1 MSAAGRVRT
10 GFSLPYV
17 AKYTASGN
25 SVTYSQGQRLARG
38 VSVSLEAEAED
49 DNIFYADNISAESA
63 PGIFTS
69 GTATLTVDGL
79 KLAAEQLIMGLPA
92 ADTSGDLAGWT
103 QYGENMTIPYVGI
116 GFIVRYM
123 SDGVTTYVPVILTKC
138 RFVTPGEDASTATE
152 TIEWQTQELTA
163 SLLRDD
169 TTNHNWKLVGGEES
183 TEAAAEAKIKAI
195 FSIT

>member
-1 MSAAGRVRT
+1 MAAGRILT

-17 AKYTASGN
+17 ALYSAAGN
-25 SVTYSQGQRLARG
+25 TVTYSSGQRLARG
-38 VSVSLEAEAED
+38 VSVSIEAEAED

-69 GTATLTVDGL
+69 GTATFTVDGL
-79 KLAAEQLIMGLPA
+79 KLAAEQLIMGIPA
-92 ADTSGDLAGWT
+92 ADSQGFIH
-103 QYGENMTIPYVGI
+103 YGESLTIPYVGV
-116 GFIVRYM
+116 GFICRYM
-123 SDGVTTYVPVILTKC
+123 EDGATSYVPVILTKC
-138 RFVTPGEDASTATE
+138 RFVTPGIDASTATE

-169 TTNHNWKLVGGEES
+169 TSNHDWKLVGGEQT

>member
-1 MSAAGRVRT
+1 MAAGRILT

-17 AKYTASGN
+17 AKYGVVGTTVSYSSGM
-25 SVTYSQGQRLARG
+25 RLARG
-38 VSVSLEAEAED
+38 VSVSIEAEAED

-69 GTATLTVDGL
+69 GTATITVDGL
-79 KLAAEQLIMGLPA
+79 KLAAEQLIMGIPA
-92 ADTSGDLAGWT
+92 ADSEGFIH
-103 QYGENMTIPYVGI
+103 YGESLEIPYVGI
-116 GFIVRYM
+116 GFICRYM
-123 SDGVTTYVPVILTKC
+123 SDGVTSYVPVILTKA
-138 RFVTPGEDASTATE
+138 RFVTPGIDASTATE

-169 TTNHNWKLVGGEES
+169 SSNHDWKLVGSEQS

-195 FSIT
+195 FGIS

>member
-17 AKYTASGN
+17 ALYAASGTTI
-25 SVTYSQGQRLARG
+25 TYSSGQRLARG
-38 VSVSLEAEAED
+38 VSVSIEAEAEE
-49 DNIFYADNISAESA
+49 DNIFYADNVSAESA

-79 KLAAEQLIMGLPA
+79 HQAAEKLIMGLPT
-92 ADTSGDLAGWT
+92 ADADGFVH
-103 QYGENMTIPYVGI
+103 YGESMTIPYVGI

-123 SDGVTTYVPVILTKC
+123 SEGVTSYVPVILRKC
-138 RFVTPGEDASTATE
+138 RFVTPGENAETATE
-152 TIEWQTQELTA
+152 TIDWQTQELTA

-169 TTNHNWKLVGGEES
+169 SSNHDWKWVGGEQTTES
-183 TEAAAEAKIKAI
+183 AAEAKIKTAFNI
-195 FSIT
+195 S

>member
-1 MSAAGRVRT
+1 MAAGRILT

-17 AKYTASGN
+17 ALYSAAGN
-25 SVTYSQGQRLARG
+25 TVTYSSGQRLARG
-38 VSVSLEAEAED
+38 VSVSIEAEAED

-69 GTATLTVDGL
+69 GTATFTVDGL
-79 KLAAEQLIMGLPA
+79 KLAAEQLIMGIPA
-92 ADTSGDLAGWT
+92 ADSEGFIH
-103 QYGENMTIPYVGI
+103 YGESLTIPYVGV
-116 GFIVRYM
+116 GFICRYM
-123 SDGVTTYVPVILTKC
+123 EDGVTSYVPVILTKC
-138 RFVTPGEDASTATE
+138 RFVTPGIDASTATE

-169 TTNHNWKLVGGEES
+169 TSNHDWKLVGGAQT
-183 TEAAAEAKIKAI
+183 TEAAAEAKIKTI

>member
-1 MSAAGRVRT
+1 MAAGRILT

-17 AKYTASGN
+17 AKYAAAGN
-25 SVTYSQGQRLARG
+25 TVTYSSGQRLARG
-38 VSVSLEAEAED
+38 VSVSIEAEAED

-69 GTATLTVDGL
+69 GTATFTIDGL
-79 KLAAEQLIMGLPA
+79 KLAAEQLIMGIPA
-92 ADTSGDLAGWT
+92 ADTEGFIH
-103 QYGENMTIPYVGI
+103 YGESLEIPYVGV
-116 GFIVRYM
+116 GFICRYM
-123 SDGVTTYVPVILTKC
+123 EDGVQSYVPVILTKC
-138 RFVTPGEDASTATE
+138 RFVTPGIDAATATE

-169 TTNHNWKLVGGEES
+169 TTNHDWKLVGAEQS

>member
-1 MSAAGRVRT
+1 MAAGRVLT

-17 AKYTASGN
+17 AKYTAAGN
-25 SVTYSQGQRLARG
+25 TVTYSQGQKLARG
-38 VSVSLEAEAED
+38 VSVSIEAEAED

-69 GTATLTVDGL
+69 GTATITVDGL
-79 KLAAEQLIMGLPA
+79 KLAAEQLIMGIPA
-92 ADTSGDLAGWT
+92 ADSEGFIH
-103 QYGENMTIPYVGI
+103 YGESLSIPYVGI
-116 GFIVRYM
+116 GFICRYM
-123 SDGVTTYVPVILTKC
+123 SDGVTSYVPVILTKA
-138 RFVTPGEDASTATE
+138 RFVTPGIDASTATE

-169 TTNHNWKLVGGEES
+169 TSNHDWKLVGGEQT

>member
-1 MSAAGRVRT
+1 MAAGRVLT

-17 AKYTASGN
+17 AKYTAAGN
-25 SVTYSQGQRLARG
+25 TVTYSQGQKLARG
-38 VSVSLEAEAED
+38 VSVSIEAEAED

-69 GTATLTVDGL
+69 GTATITVDGL
-79 KLAAEQLIMGLPA
+79 KLAAEQLIMGIPA
-92 ADTSGDLAGWT
+92 ADSEGFIHD
-103 QYGENMTIPYVGI
+103 GESLSIPYVGI
-116 GFIVRYM
+116 GFICRYM
-123 SDGVTTYVPVILTKC
+123 SDGVTSYVPVILTKA
-138 RFVTPGEDASTATE
+138 RFVTPGIDASTATE

-169 TTNHNWKLVGGEES
+169 TTNHDWKLVGGEQT
-183 TEAAAEAKIKAI
+183 TEAAAEAKIKAV

>member
-1 MSAAGRVRT
+1 MAAGRVRT

-17 AKYTASGN
+17 AKYSATGTTVS
-25 SVTYSQGQRLARG
+25 YSQGQRLARG
-38 VSVSLEAEAED
+38 VSVSIEAEAED

-92 ADTSGDLAGWT
+92 ADTDGSLAGFL

-123 SDGVTTYVPVILTKC
+123 SEGVTSYVPVILTKC
-138 RFVTPGEDASTATE
+138 RFVTPSEDASTATE
-152 TIEWQTQELTA
+152 TIDWQTQELTA

-169 TTNHNWKLVGGEES
+169 SANHNWKLVGAEQS
-183 TEAAAEAKIKAI
+183 TEAAAEAKIKSI
-195 FSIT
+195 FSIA

>member
-1 MSAAGRVRT
+1 MAAGRILT

-17 AKYTASGN
+17 ALYSAAGN
-25 SVTYSQGQRLARG
+25 TVTYSSGQRLARG
-38 VSVSLEAEAED
+38 VSVSIEAEAED

-69 GTATLTVDGL
+69 GTATFTVDGL
-79 KLAAEQLIMGLPA
+79 KLAAEQLIMGIPA
-92 ADTSGDLAGWT
+92 ADSQGFIH
-103 QYGENMTIPYVGI
+103 YGESLTIPYVGV
-116 GFIVRYM
+116 GFICRYM
-123 SDGVTTYVPVILTKC
+123 EDGVTSYVPVILTKC
-138 RFVTPGEDASTATE
+138 RFVTPGIDAATATE

-169 TTNHNWKLVGGEES
+169 TSNHDWKLVGGEQT
-183 TEAAAEAKIKAI
+183 TEAAAEAKIKTL